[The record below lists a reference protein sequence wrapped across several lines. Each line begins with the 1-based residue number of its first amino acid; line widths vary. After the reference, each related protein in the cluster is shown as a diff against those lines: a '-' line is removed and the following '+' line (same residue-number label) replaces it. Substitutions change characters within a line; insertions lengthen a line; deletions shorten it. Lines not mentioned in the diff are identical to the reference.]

1 MQLRRGFRL
10 TSKKM
15 SAPILSPREALITLN
30 LIPGLGSVRIQ
41 SLLEFFGSAELVLAA
56 GSNMLERV
64 PRIGAKMA
72 NAIANWHNCTNVQ
85 AELEC
90 AAHYG
95 VRIVTLTD
103 EDYPHALRRM
113 SDPPIVLY
121 VLGEWAQEDEHH
133 AVSIVGSRAATPY
146 GMTVARRFGRELAD
160 AGCTIISGL
169 AKGIDTAAHR
179 GALDAGGRTI
189 AVLGHGLSQI
199 FPQENAELVQQI
211 IKGHGAVVSE
221 FPMNLRPGRTTFPQ
235 RNRIVAA
242 WSRATLV
249 VEAPSHSGALHTA
262 HISGTDYGNTVFA
275 IPGMVDKPTSIG
287 CHALIRDGATLCTS
301 PTELMSDMGW
311 NAPPR
316 QMELFCEQ
324 TSPRPQEPKN
334 PSYAVTIAPQA
345 TGEILCAI
353 RAGHDTLDAL
363 CTALGHPAHVL
374 TPQLMRLQ
382 VMRRIIPLPGG
393 RYQAT

>member
-1 MQLRRGFRL
+1 
-10 TSKKM
+10 
-15 SAPILSPREALITLN
+15 
-30 LIPGLGSVRIQ
+30 VRIQ

-56 GSNMLERV
+56 PSNMLERV

-72 NAIANWHNCTNVQ
+72 NAIANWHNCTNVY
-85 AELEC
+85 AEMEC
-90 AAHYG
+90 AAQRG

-103 EDYPHALRRM
+103 EDYPRALRRM

-121 VLGEWAQEDEHH
+121 VQGEWQQDDEKH

-146 GMTVARRFGRELAD
+146 GMTIARRFGRELAE

-169 AKGIDTAAHR
+169 AKGIDTAAHL

-189 AVLGHGLSQI
+189 AVLGHGLSHI
-199 FPQENAELVQQI
+199 FPQENAQLVYHI
-211 IKGHGAVVSE
+211 INGHGAVVSE
-221 FPMNLRPGRTTFPQ
+221 FPMNLPPGRTTFPQ

-242 WSRATLV
+242 WSHATLV

-262 HISGTDYGNTVFA
+262 HISGTDYGNSIFA
-275 IPGMVDKPTSIG
+275 IPGMVDKPTSVG

-301 PTELMSDMGW
+301 PTELMTDMGW

-316 QMELFCEQ
+316 QMELFPEKAQ
-324 TSPRPQEPKN
+324 AKEPKN
-334 PSYAVTIAPQA
+334 PSFAITLPPEA
-345 TGEILCAI
+345 TDEILAAI
-353 RAGHDTLDAL
+353 HAGHDTLDTL
-363 CTALGHPAHVL
+363 CAALGQPAHAL
-374 TPQLMRLQ
+374 TPQIMRLQ

-393 RYQAT
+393 KYREAT

>member
-1 MQLRRGFRL
+1 MQSSSINR
-10 TSKKM
+10 
-15 SAPILSPREALITLN
+15 SAYGMPDPILSPREALITLN

-41 SLLEFFGSAELVLAA
+41 SLLEFFGSAELALAA
-56 GSNMLERV
+56 PSHILERV
-64 PRIGAKMA
+64 QRIGGKMA
-72 NAIANWHNCTNVQ
+72 AAIANWRNCTNVH
-85 AELEC
+85 AEIEC
-90 AAHYG
+90 AARHG

-103 EDYPHALRRM
+103 DDYPQALRRM

-121 VLGEWAQEDEHH
+121 VLGEWLQEDARH

-189 AVLGHGLSQI
+189 AVMGHGLSRI
-199 FPQENAELVQQI
+199 FPQENEELAQHI
-211 IKGHGAVVSE
+211 IHGHGAVVSE
-221 FPMNLRPGRTTFPQ
+221 FPMNLPPARTTFPQ

-249 VEAPSHSGALHTA
+249 VEAPAHSGALHTA
-262 HISGTDYGNTVFA
+262 HISGVDYGNSVFA
-275 IPGMVDKPTSIG
+275 IPGMVDKPTSTG

-301 PTELMSDMGW
+301 PSELMTDMGW

-316 QMELFCEQ
+316 QMELFAE
-324 TSPRPQEPKN
+324 SEPPKTPSN
-334 PSYAVTIAPQA
+334 PSYAVNLAPEGA
-345 TGEILCAI
+345 NDILAAI
-353 RAGHDTLDAL
+353 NAGHDTLDAL
-363 CTALGHPAHVL
+363 CSALGLPAHAL

-382 VMRRIIPLPGG
+382 VMRKLIPLPGG
-393 RYQAT
+393 RYQVV